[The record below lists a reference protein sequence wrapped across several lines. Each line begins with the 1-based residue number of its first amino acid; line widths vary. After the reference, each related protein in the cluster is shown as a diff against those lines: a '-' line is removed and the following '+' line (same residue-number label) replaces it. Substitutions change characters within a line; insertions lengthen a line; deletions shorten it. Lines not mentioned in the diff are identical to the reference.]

1 MTDNPVIMKEPFPK
15 NEETVTDTFNQEE
28 FEEKTEQ
35 KYKALLEVWKRDEL
49 ISLEQRTE
57 GLIAEEVKK
66 RFDEWQ
72 KAQKPPSPED
82 LQQLLDQKYL
92 EFKLTLRTG
101 EGDREFTIVELPQAI
116 EQKFYR
122 IFKSKLIAKASV
134 IASIAQANIDEPM
147 DKKFKFAL
155 DAIDESF
162 DVLAEACVLVLNPF
176 GKDNDITAAW
186 VKNNVSS
193 NRVWNIIFSQ
203 IEANRLR
210 DFFSQISQAGNSMT
224 NMIPGQN
231 QVSFRR

>member
-1 MTDNPVIMKEPFPK
+1 MSEKPVVVKEPFPQD
-15 NEETVTDTFNQEE
+15 EEIATDTFNKEE
-28 FEEKTEQ
+28 FEQRTEE

-49 ISLEQRTE
+49 VALEQRTE

-72 KAQKPPSPED
+72 KAQKPPSPDD
-82 LQQLLDQKYL
+82 LQKLLDQEYL
-92 EFKLTLRTG
+92 EFKVNLQTSDG
-101 EGDREFTIVELPQAI
+101 EREFTIVELPQAS

-122 IFKSKLIAKASV
+122 LFKNKLIQKASV
-134 IASIAQANIDEPM
+134 IASIAQANMDEPM
-147 DKKFKFAL
+147 EKKFRFAL

-162 DVLAEACVLVLNPF
+162 DLLAEACVLVLNPF
-176 GKDNDITAAW
+176 GKNEVTAEW
-186 VKNNVSS
+186 IKNNLAS
-193 NRVWNIIFSQ
+193 NRVWNIVFAQ